1 MRRTVLSH
9 LSDEELLRKVET
21 RDTFDPLVLELALR
35 LEALLPSGGPVTT
48 VVADFL
54 AKRMQDKN

>member
-9 LSDEELLRKVET
+9 LNDEELLREVEA
-21 RDTFDPLVLELALR
+21 RNVLDPLVLELAAR
-35 LEALLPSGGPVTT
+35 LEALLPWRPATT

-54 AKRMQDKN
+54 AKRMQGKT

>member
-9 LSDEELLRKVET
+9 LSEEELLREGEARNVI
-21 RDTFDPLVLELALR
+21 DPLVLELAAR
-35 LEALLPSGGPVTT
+35 LEALLPKSWPATT

-54 AKRMQDKN
+54 AKRMQGKA